1 MDGSEEKG
9 SCVSEADCMGLNRER
24 EKGGGGVKGDCGGSL
39 SRSSLALRDPEKPR
53 ERLSRCS

>member
-24 EKGGGGVKGDCGGSL
+24 EKGGGGGQRRLRRVFIKVFACA
-39 SRSSLALRDPEKPR
+39 SRPR
-53 ERLSRCS
+53 EAPRASESL

>member
-24 EKGGGGVKGDCGGSL
+24 EKGGGGGSKETAEGL
-39 SRSSLALRDPEKPR
+39 YQGLRLRFATQRSPE
-53 ERLSRCS
+53 SV